1 MNKKTDPRLLFAIG
15 LSGAVMALWLVL
27 VGAMVWATLSVP
39 ERAAVGGVLGERVAL
54 VFGAWL
60 AGLVVVGWV
69 LRTLHTRYVGAP
81 EQLLDQVRVVL
92 AARTPQPLQLPGTRE
107 VQALASAVNELAAQ
121 RDRLR
126 ADMAAQVAE
135 ASASVQQEKDRL
147 AALMAELQQSVVV
160 CNQAGRI
167 LLYNQRARAAF
178 RALSQG
184 PQQADGAELIGIGR
198 SIYAALEREVLAHAF
213 ERIHQAVARGE
224 ARPTAQ
230 FVTTVQGGQ
239 LLRVQVAPVRAVQD
253 NAAASA
259 VAGDGVNGT
268 NGTNGTNGVDG
279 TGRENGSGAKVPET
293 TPATTSAT
301 IPATH
306 SAVTGFVLLLDNVTD
321 SVEEES
327 ERDQLLH
334 GLTEGSRA
342 SLANIQAAV
351 DMLGYPDIDAPM
363 RERFLGVVRE
373 EVGVLGQRV
382 SDLAQRSAQRL
393 KTRWPLEDMRGADL
407 AAAAQRQLG
416 ARCGCPATLDGV
428 DASLWLKVDSYT
440 LLQALT
446 YLGTR
451 LVGEFNVRA
460 LQLRMGRSGA
470 HAQLDLVWSGQAMSN
485 ETVMGWEL
493 DAMQFGAERTPL
505 SVRDVLERHSGE
517 MWFERDRTRHQAL
530 FRFLLPLAGSQGERG
545 DKEAAAAQALS
556 PFEERPEFYDFDLF
570 QRLEGEGSELQDRPL
585 AELTYTVFDTET
597 TGLNPSGGDTII
609 QIGAVRIVNG
619 RLLRQESFEQLIDPC
634 RTIPAETIPIHGIRQ
649 DMVDGQPRIEA
660 VLPVFHAFAQDS
672 VLVAHNAAFDM
683 RFLQLQEKATGVVFR
698 QPVLDTLLL
707 SAVVHPQQA
716 SHRLEAIAERLNV
729 TVQGRHTALGDALVT
744 AEIWLRLIALLAQQ
758 DIHTLRQAREAAHK
772 TYYARLKY

>member
-1 MNKKTDPRLLFAIG
+1 MNKKTDPRLLWAIG

-27 VGAMVWATLSVP
+27 VAAMVWATLSAP
-39 ERAAVGGVLGERVAL
+39 ERAAIGGVLGERMAL
-54 VFGAWL
+54 VLGAWL
-60 AGLVVVGWV
+60 AGLVGVGWV
-69 LRTLHTRYVGAP
+69 LRTLHARYVGAP
-81 EQLLDQVRVVL
+81 ERLLDQVRVVL

-107 VQALASAVNELAAQ
+107 IQALAGAVNELATQ

-126 ADMAAQVAE
+126 ADMAAQVSE

-230 FVTTVQGGQ
+230 FVTTVGGGQ

-253 NAAASA
+253 SA
-259 VAGDGVNGT
+259 VASAAAAEEDE
-268 NGTNGTNGVDG
+268 VDK
-279 TGRENGSGAKVPET
+279 TATENGSGAKVPEPIPA
-293 TPATTSAT
+293 TPATRST
-301 IPATH
+301 
-306 SAVTGFVLLLDNVTD
+306 VTGFVLLLDNVTD

-373 EVGVLGQRV
+373 EVGALGRRV

-407 AAAAQRQLG
+407 AAAAQRQLS
-416 ARCGCPATLDGV
+416 ARCGCPATVDSV

-451 LVGEFNVRA
+451 LVDEFAVRA
-460 LQLRMGRSGA
+460 LQLRLGCSGA

-530 FRFLLPLAGSQGERG
+530 FRFLLPLASSQGAG
-545 DKEAAAAQALS
+545 ANGGQDAAAPATLL
-556 PFEERPEFYDFDLF
+556 PTEERPEFYDFDLF
-570 QRLEGEGSELQDRPL
+570 QRLDNDDSELQDRPL
-585 AELTYTVFDTET
+585 LELTYTVFDTET

-609 QIGAVRIVNG
+609 QIGAARIVNG
-619 RLLRQESFEQLIDPC
+619 KLLRQESFEQLVDPG

-660 VLPVFHAFAQDS
+660 VLPVFHAFAQDT

-683 RFLQLQEKATGVVFR
+683 RFLQLQEKATGVAFR

-707 SAVVHPQQA
+707 SAVVHPQQE

-729 TVQGRHTALGDALVT
+729 TVHGRHTALGDALVT
-744 AEIWLRLIALLAQQ
+744 AEIWLRLIPLLAQQ
-758 DIHTLRQAREAAHK
+758 DIHTLRQAREAAQK
-772 TYYARLKY
+772 TYYARLQY

>member
-1 MNKKTDPRLLFAIG
+1 MKKTDPRLLWAIG

-27 VGAMVWATLSVP
+27 VAAMVWATLSAP

-54 VFGAWL
+54 VLGAWL
-60 AGLVVVGWV
+60 VGLAVVGWV

-81 EQLLDQVRVVL
+81 DRLLDQVRVVL
-92 AARTPQPLQLPGTRE
+92 AARTPQLLQLPGTRE
-107 VQALASAVNELAAQ
+107 IQALASAVNELAVQ

-126 ADMAAQVAE
+126 ADMAAQVLQ

-230 FVTTVQGGQ
+230 FVTTVGGGQ

-253 NAAASA
+253 APVTAAGAGPQAAAA
-259 VAGDGVNGT
+259 A
-268 NGTNGTNGVDG
+268 
-279 TGRENGSGAKVPET
+279 A
-293 TPATTSAT
+293 
-301 IPATH
+301 
-306 SAVTGFVLLLDNVTD
+306 AVTGFVLLLDNVTD
-321 SVEEES
+321 SVAQEV

-351 DMLGYPDIDAPM
+351 DMLGYADIEAPM

-373 EVGVLGQRV
+373 EVGALGRRV

-407 AAAAQRQLG
+407 AAAAQRQLS
-416 ARCGCPATLDGV
+416 ARCGCPATVDSV

-451 LVGEFNVRA
+451 LVDEFAVRA
-460 LQLRMGRSGA
+460 LQLRLAAEGV
-470 HAQLDLVWSGQAMSN
+470 HAQLDLVWTGQAMSN
-485 ETVMGWEL
+485 ETVMSWEME
-493 DAMQFGAERTPL
+493 AMQFGSERTPL
-505 SVRDVLERHSGE
+505 TVRDVVERHGGE
-517 MWFERDRTRHQAL
+517 MWFERDRARHQAL
-530 FRFLLPLAGSQGERG
+530 FRFLLPLAGNQGAG
-545 DKEAAAAQALS
+545 AHGGHDAAAPATLL
-556 PFEERPEFYDFDLF
+556 PTEERPEFYDFDLF
-570 QRLEGEGSELQDRPL
+570 QRLEDEGSELQDRPL
-585 AELTYTVFDTET
+585 TDLTYTVFDTET
-597 TGLNPSGGDTII
+597 TGLNPSGGDAII
-609 QIGAVRIVNG
+609 QIGAARIVNG
-619 RLLRQESFEQLIDPC
+619 KLLRQESFEQLVDPG

-649 DMVDGQPRIEA
+649 DMVDGQPRIAA
-660 VLPVFHAFAQDS
+660 VLPVFHAFAQDT

-707 SAVVHPQQA
+707 SAVVHPQQE

-729 TVQGRHTALGDALVT
+729 TVHGRHTALGDALVT
-744 AEIWLRLIALLAQQ
+744 AEIWLRLVPLLAQQ
-758 DIHTLRQAREAAHK
+758 GIFTLRQAREAAQK
-772 TYYARLKY
+772 TYYARLQY

>member
-1 MNKKTDPRLLFAIG
+1 MKKTDPRLLWAIG

-27 VGAMVWATLSVP
+27 VAAMVWATLSDP
-39 ERAAVGGVLGERVAL
+39 ERAAVGGVLGERMAL
-54 VFGAWL
+54 VLGAWL
-60 AGLVVVGWV
+60 AGLVAVGWV
-69 LRTLHTRYVGAP
+69 LRMLHARYVGAP
-81 EQLLDQVRVVL
+81 ERLLDQVRVVL

-107 VQALASAVNELAAQ
+107 IQALAGAVNELAAQ

-147 AALMAELQQSVVV
+147 AALMAELQQSVLV

-184 PQQADGAELIGIGR
+184 PQQAGGAELIGIGR

-213 ERIHQAVARGE
+213 ERIEQAVARGE

-230 FVTTVQGGQ
+230 FVTTVGGGQ
-239 LLRVQVAPVRAVQD
+239 LLRVQVAPVRAAQG

-259 VAGDGVNGT
+259 VPTAGDNGA
-268 NGTNGTNGVDG
+268 NGDDGANGADETA
-279 TGRENGSGAKVPET
+279 TENGSGAKVPET
-293 TPATTSAT
+293 IPATPATQ
-301 IPATH
+301 

-373 EVGVLGQRV
+373 EVGALGRRV

-428 DASLWLKVDSYT
+428 DDSLWLKVDSYT

-451 LVGEFNVRA
+451 LVDEFAVRA
-460 LQLRMGRSGA
+460 LQLRLGRAGA

-530 FRFLLPLAGSQGERG
+530 FRFLLPLAGSQGAG
-545 DKEAAAAQALS
+545 ANAGQDAAAHAALL
-556 PFEERPEFYDFDLF
+556 PTEERPEFYDFDLF
-570 QRLEGEGSELQDRPL
+570 QSLAGEGSELQDRPL
-585 AELTYTVFDTET
+585 SELTYTVFDTET
-597 TGLNPSGGDTII
+597 TGLNPSGGDAII
-609 QIGAVRIVNG
+609 QIGAARIVNG
-619 RLLRQESFEQLIDPC
+619 KLLRQESFEQLVDPG
-634 RTIPAETIPIHGIRQ
+634 RSIPPEGIPIHGITQ
-649 DMVDGQPRIEA
+649 SMVDGQPCIGA
-660 VLPVFHAFAQDS
+660 VLPVFHAFARDS

-683 RFLQLQEKATGVVFR
+683 RFLQLQEQATGVVFR

-707 SAVVHPQQA
+707 SAVVHPQQE

-729 TVQGRHTALGDALVT
+729 VVHGRHTALGDALVT
-744 AEIWLRLIALLAQQ
+744 AEIWLRLIPLLAQQ
-758 DIHTLRQAREAAHK
+758 GIFTLRQAREAAQK
-772 TYYARLKY
+772 TYYARLQY

>member
-1 MNKKTDPRLLFAIG
+1 MNKKTDPRLLWAIG

-27 VGAMVWATLSVP
+27 VAAMVWATLSAP
-39 ERAAVGGVLGERVAL
+39 ERAAIGGVLGERMAL
-54 VFGAWL
+54 VLGAWL
-60 AGLVVVGWV
+60 AGLVGVGWV
-69 LRTLHTRYVGAP
+69 LRTLHARYVGAP
-81 EQLLDQVRVVL
+81 ERLLDQVRVVL

-107 VQALASAVNELAAQ
+107 IQALAGAVNELAAQ

-126 ADMAAQVAE
+126 ADMAAQVSE

-147 AALMAELQQSVVV
+147 AALMAELQQSVLV

-230 FVTTVQGGQ
+230 FVTTVGGGQ

-259 VAGDGVNGT
+259 AAAEEDE
-268 NGTNGTNGVDG
+268 VDK
-279 TGRENGSGAKVPET
+279 TATENGSGAKVPEPIPA
-293 TPATTSAT
+293 TPATR
-301 IPATH
+301 

-373 EVGVLGQRV
+373 EVGALGRRV

-407 AAAAQRQLG
+407 AAAAQRQLS
-416 ARCGCPATLDGV
+416 ARCGCPATVDSV

-446 YLGTR
+446 CLGTR
-451 LVGEFNVRA
+451 LVDEFAVRA
-460 LQLRMGRSGA
+460 LQLRLGCSGA

-530 FRFLLPLAGSQGERG
+530 FRFLLPLASSQGAG
-545 DKEAAAAQALS
+545 ANGGQDAAAPATLS
-556 PFEERPEFYDFDLF
+556 PTEERPEFYDFDLF
-570 QRLEGEGSELQDRPL
+570 QRLDNDDSELQDRPL
-585 AELTYTVFDTET
+585 LELTYTVFDTET

-609 QIGAVRIVNG
+609 QIGAARIVNG
-619 RLLRQESFEQLIDPC
+619 KLLRQESFEQLVDPG

-660 VLPVFHAFAQDS
+660 VLPVFHAFAQDT

-683 RFLQLQEKATGVVFR
+683 RFLQLQEKATGVAFR

-707 SAVVHPQQA
+707 SAVVHPQQE

-729 TVQGRHTALGDALVT
+729 AVHGRHTALGDALVT
-744 AEIWLRLIALLAQQ
+744 AEIWLRLIPLLAQQ
-758 DIHTLRQAREAAHK
+758 DIHTLRQAREAAQK
-772 TYYARLKY
+772 TYYARLQY

>member
-1 MNKKTDPRLLFAIG
+1 MNKKTDPRLLWAIG

-27 VGAMVWATLSVP
+27 VAAMVWATLSAP
-39 ERAAVGGVLGERVAL
+39 ERAAVGGVLGERMAL

-60 AGLVVVGWV
+60 AGLAVVGWV

-81 EQLLDQVRVVL
+81 DRLLDQVRVVL

-107 VQALASAVNELAAQ
+107 IQALASAVNELAAQ

-126 ADMAAQVAE
+126 ADMAAQVLQ

-147 AALMAELQQSVVV
+147 AALMAELQQSVLV

-184 PQQADGAELIGIGR
+184 PQQAGGAELIGIGR

-230 FVTTVQGGQ
+230 FVTTVGGGQ

-253 NAAASA
+253 SA
-259 VAGDGVNGT
+259 VASAAAAEEDE
-268 NGTNGTNGVDG
+268 VDK
-279 TGRENGSGAKVPET
+279 TATENGSGAKVPEPIPA
-293 TPATTSAT
+293 TPATRST
-301 IPATH
+301 
-306 SAVTGFVLLLDNVTD
+306 VTGFVLLLDNVTD

-373 EVGVLGQRV
+373 EVGALGRRV

-407 AAAAQRQLG
+407 AAAAQRQLS
-416 ARCGCPATLDGV
+416 ARCGCPATVDSV

-451 LVGEFNVRA
+451 LVDEFAVRA
-460 LQLRMGRSGA
+460 LQLRLARAGA

-530 FRFLLPLAGSQGERG
+530 FRFLLPLASSQGAG
-545 DKEAAAAQALS
+545 ANGGQDAAAPATLL
-556 PFEERPEFYDFDLF
+556 PTEERPEFYDFDLF
-570 QRLEGEGSELQDRPL
+570 QRLDNDDSELQDRPL
-585 AELTYTVFDTET
+585 LELTYTVFDTET
-597 TGLNPSGGDTII
+597 TGLNPSGGDTIL
-609 QIGAVRIVNG
+609 QIGAARIVNG
-619 RLLRQESFEQLIDPC
+619 KLLRQESFEQLVDPG

-660 VLPVFHAFAQDS
+660 VLPVFHAFAQDT

-683 RFLQLQEKATGVVFR
+683 RFLQLQEKATGVAFR

-707 SAVVHPQQA
+707 SAVVHPQQE

-729 TVQGRHTALGDALVT
+729 TVHGRHTALGDALVT
-744 AEIWLRLIALLAQQ
+744 AEIWLRLIPLLAQQ
-758 DIHTLRQAREAAHK
+758 DIHTLRQAREAAQK
-772 TYYARLKY
+772 TYYARLQY